1 MLHFT
6 QVTHCDLV
14 VGYVSSEIWYVFIVF
29 VTSAC
34 LLVVGFDSLDFD
46 LVPLGEFFTGS
57 APIVFLFE
65 TILIKMVDERK
76 I

>member
-1 MLHFT
+1 M
-6 QVTHCDLV
+6 
-14 VGYVSSEIWYVFIVF
+14 SIVF

-34 LLVVGFDSLDFD
+34 LVVVGVGSLDFD